1 MSQQIN
7 LFESRLRPQKPH
19 FSAATMALA
28 VGSTFALALGVQQLF
43 AFQNRSLQTTLGQ
56 TDRRA
61 AELREQTV
69 RFAREF
75 GEQGRSTVLA
85 EEIARAEE
93 QLRLRRELLEN
104 MQGGMGAN
112 AEGFSP
118 YLTALARQSMNG
130 VWLTGVDIDRPTGE
144 LSLRGRVL
152 DGDLVPAYIRRLN
165 QEPIFKGRPVTEM
178 RLAARADAGKR
189 YVEFTLQIPLYKG
202 AS

>member
-7 LFESRLRPQKPH
+7 LFEARLRPQKPH

-28 VGSTFALALGVQQLF
+28 VGATFALALGMQQLV
-43 AFQNRSLQTTLGQ
+43 AFQNRSLQNTLAQ

-75 GEQGRSTVLA
+75 GEQGRSSVLA

-112 AEGFSP
+112 AEGFSQ

-144 LSLRGRVL
+144 LLLRGRVL

-178 RLAARADAGKR
+178 RLAAKADGGKR